1 MADKKKTNYSR
12 LNAIVIKLK
21 MVFLIWCC
29 IFNDTESSDCIN
41 SSKLEY

>member
-1 MADKKKTNYSR
+1 MADKKKTNYSP

-21 MVFLIWCC
+21 MVFLIWCRM
-29 IFNDTESSDCIN
+29 INHTESLDCIM